1 MYAVI
6 TGDLVKSR
14 KIRNEDV
21 EFVIASLKDCF
32 LEINRLLLNGK
43 GKFTYEDIVARDK
56 TSLDIFWL
64 RDDNMLDLENLPEP
78 DVLAQEI
85 IENIQAALDSF
96 KEVALKLEE

>member
-21 EFVIASLKDCF
+21 ESVIASLKDCF

-43 GKFTYEDIVARDK
+43 GKFELYRG
-56 TSLDIFWL
+56 
-64 RDDNMLDLENLPEP
+64 
-78 DVLAQEI
+78 
-85 IENIQAALDSF
+85 DSF
-96 KEVALKLEE
+96 QYLIPEHQKALLILLYLL